1 MLTITFLALEIAFVA
16 IWLLIRAAVWLK
28 QRRIDWKRDAVLLL
42 MFINL
47 AVILRFVFFPRNL
60 VDGHIQPLVFSAAEA
75 FPLRVNL
82 VPLVHL
88 FEFDSVRDIIW
99 NVAGN
104 AAMFVPTGIVLPI
117 VYKNL
122 DRFWKV
128 LAAGA
133 FLSLCIEILQLPF
146 PSRASDIDDIIL
158 NTLGV
163 AIGYGIYKAVK
174 AVTQA
179 VSEKNRSKQL
189 CSSLPIECKND
200 QNSKKQLS
208 EESCFSIY

>member
-179 VSEKNRSKQL
+179 VSEKNRSK
-189 CSSLPIECKND
+189 
-200 QNSKKQLS
+200 
-208 EESCFSIY
+208 